1 MRVSFLSILLL
12 IFALPVSAQQ
22 SPAEF
27 LGYELG
33 EQFTPHHRVM
43 DYVRHVAEHSDRVVV
58 QPYGVTYEG
67 RELMVAYVSSPA
79 HIASLDAVRRGNLQR
94 ANLEPGSAPTD
105 NPVVVWLSYN
115 VHGNESVSSEAALQ
129 TLYEL
134 ADERNTRTGAWLE
147 NTVVVMDPMIN
158 PDGRD
163 RYVNWYR
170 QQLGQWQDAD
180 PDATEHNEPWPGGR
194 TNHYYFDLNRDWA
207 WLTQQETRARLALY
221 NTWMPQVHVD
231 FHEQG
236 IDSPY
241 YFAPAAEP
249 YHPVITDWQRTFQET
264 IGRNHAR
271 YFDANG
277 WLYFTGQVFDLFYPG
292 YGDTYPTYNGA
303 IGMTYEQGGSGR
315 AGLAVETAEGDT
327 LTLAMRIAGHY
338 TTGMSTVEVAA
349 AHAGE
354 LTSEFETFFDRAS
367 RSGPDGVRAWVLRS
381 PAGPERLAALA
392 AHLDGLGIAYGTP
405 TAEASRRG
413 WSYRSR
419 TTGSVSLRPGD
430 LVVPA
435 AQPRGTMARVLFEA
449 ESAIP
454 DSLTYDITAWALPY
468 AYDLD
473 AWTVDADVALG
484 TWVPTAATAAGGTDA
499 GTSTTQVPNAS
510 SLPYAW
516 ISAWQDAGDAPFLA
530 ALLKA
535 GVRVRFTERPM
546 TVDGRSYH
554 PGALIVTRRGN
565 EGFGV
570 TLPALLADLASQHG
584 QVMQSLQTGMV
595 EDGPDLGSSDIH
607 HLEAPRVAMLTGS
620 PASSASV
627 GELWHLFDEV
637 WRYPV
642 TRIQA
647 EDIRSVDLDDY
658 DVLLLPSGNYS
669 RIWPDD
675 QLDGLRSWIRS
686 GGRLVAIEG
695 AASWLTGKDGF
706 ALKAAPRDEPA
717 DSVRTAMARDKVY
730 AERERDRLA
739 SDNPGAVFTAE
750 VDTTHPLGY
759 GLSDTTWILRR
770 RADGPVVMTGSN
782 AWNTGMVGE
791 RVSGHV
797 GYRAEPRIQGTLA
810 FGAEEMG
817 RGTVVYFVDNP
828 VFRGFWY
835 AGRHLLA
842 NAVFFTGP

>member
-1 MRVSFLSILLL
+1 MRVSFFPILLL
-12 IFALPVSAQQ
+12 ILAIPAAAQE

-33 EQFTPHHRVM
+33 EQFTPHYRVV
-43 DYVRHVAEHSDRVVV
+43 DYVRHVAEASDRVEV
-58 QPYGVTYEG
+58 QPYGETYEG
-67 RELMVAYVSSPA
+67 RELLVAFVSSPG
-79 HIASLDAVRRGNLQR
+79 HIGSLDALRRNNLKR
-94 ANLEPGSAPTD
+94 ANLGPDGMVNADS
-105 NPVVVWLSYN
+105 PVVVWLSYN
-115 VHGNESVSSEAALQ
+115 VHGNESVSSEAAMQ

-134 ADERNTRTGAWLE
+134 ADERNVRTGAWLE
-147 NTVVVMDPMIN
+147 NTVVVIDPMIN

-170 QQLGQWQDAD
+170 QQLGQWQDVN
-180 PDATEHNEPWPGGR
+180 PDAVEHNEPWPGGR

-221 NTWMPQVHVD
+221 NTWMPQIHVD

-249 YHPVITDWQRTFQET
+249 FHPVITDWQRSFQET

-315 AGLAVETAEGDT
+315 AGLGVETAEGDT

-338 TTGMSTVEVAA
+338 TTSMSTVEVAS
-349 AHAGE
+349 AHAAE
-354 LTSEFETFFDRAS
+354 LAAEFEAFFDRAS

-392 AHLDGLGIAYGTP
+392 THLDGLGITYGTP
-405 TAEASRRG
+405 AAEARQRG
-413 WSYRSR
+413 WSYRARASE
-419 TTGSVSLRPGD
+419 SVTLKPGD

-454 DSLTYDITAWALPY
+454 DSMTYDITAWALPY

-473 AWTVDADVALG
+473 AWTVDADVPLE
-484 TWVPTAATAAGGTDA
+484 TWVSAAPD
-499 GTSTTQVPNAS
+499 AS
-510 SLPYAW
+510 SPADRAAADAAQNTPYAW
-516 ISAWQDAGDAPFLA
+516 IAAWQDAGDAPFLS

-535 GVRVRFTERPM
+535 GIRVRYSERPM
-546 TVDGRSYH
+546 TVAGQSFG

-565 EGFGV
+565 ESFG
-570 TLPALLADLASQHG
+570 PAFHTMVQNLASEHG
-584 QVMQSLQTGMV
+584 QRVYPMQSGMV
-595 EDGPDLGSSDIH
+595 ADGPDLGSSDVH
-607 HLEAPRVAMLTGS
+607 HLEAPRVAMVTGS
-620 PASSASV
+620 PVSSSSA

-637 WRYPV
+637 WAYPV
-642 TRIQA
+642 TRIWA
-647 EDIRSVDLDDY
+647 DDIRGVDLADY

-669 RIWPDD
+669 RVWADA
-675 QLDGLRSWIRS
+675 QLDDLRSWIRA
-686 GGRLVAIEG
+686 GGRLIAIEG

-717 DSVRTAMARDKVY
+717 DSVKTAEARTKTY
-730 AERERDRLA
+730 AERERDGLT
-739 SDNPGAVFTAE
+739 SDNPGAVFAAT

-759 GLSDTTWILRR
+759 GMSGTTWVLRR
-770 RADGPVVMTGSN
+770 RADGPVVMTGN
-782 AWNTGMVGE
+782 GAWNTGMVGE

-797 GYRAEPRIQGTLA
+797 GYRAEPRIEGSLA
-810 FGAEEMG
+810 FGAERMG
-817 RGTVVYFVDNP
+817 SGTIVYFVDNP

-835 AGRHLLA
+835 SGRHLLA
-842 NAVFFTGP
+842 NAVFFTGS